1 MAVHSE
7 ILENCT
13 AAVRGQAPAAMGR
26 QRFRGYLERCRAPE
40 RYGSR
45 PAPCLPGLLIR
56 HSPCRVWERAEP
68 QPEKSLIP
76 DATASLARIALR
88 AALRPLF
95 YFPIPARSAGRFS
108 SILSLS
114 PVAWFK
120 CDCQDQEYRVII
132 GVSSYC

>member
-1 MAVHSE
+1 VG
-7 ILENCT
+7 ILSDAEHRSGT
-13 AAVRGQAPAAMGR
+13 DQGQRRACQGYSSDILPAA
-26 QRFRGYLERCRAPE
+26 C
-40 RYGSR
+40 GSELSR
-45 PAPCLPGLLIR
+45 NR
-56 HSPCRVWERAEP
+56 K
-68 QPEKSLIP
+68 KSLIP

-120 CDCQDQEYRVII
+120 CDFQDQENRVII